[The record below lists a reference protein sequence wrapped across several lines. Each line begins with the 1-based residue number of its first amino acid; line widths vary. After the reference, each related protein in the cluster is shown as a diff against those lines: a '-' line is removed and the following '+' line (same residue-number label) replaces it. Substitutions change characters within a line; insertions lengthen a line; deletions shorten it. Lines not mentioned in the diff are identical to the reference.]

1 MTDLTGKKVVLI
13 DGSGYIFRAYYALPT
28 MKRFDGTPVNAVYGF
43 CTMITKLVATVQ
55 TDYLAVMF
63 DAARKTFRNDI
74 YPEYKATRRD
84 VPEDLIPQFPLFRE
98 AVAAFNVSCAE
109 LEGYEADDLLATY
122 ARLAREAGAQ
132 VTIISADKDLM
143 QLMTGDI
150 RLYDPIKH
158 REVTQEAVLEK
169 FGVTPD
175 KVIDVQSLAG
185 DSTDNIPGILGIGV
199 KTAAE
204 LINEYGSLDEL
215 LARANEIKRPKRR
228 QLLTEQADM
237 ARLSRKL
244 VTLNAFAPVTAPV
257 DSFEFRQPDE
267 AVLRKFLI
275 DQSFRTLAD
284 RLPERLKHPAQT
296 PQATPSPQTPDIA
309 PVQPIP
315 QGTYKLI
322 QTPDELARVLNEA
335 KQAGVV
341 AVDTE
346 TDSLSPL
353 KARIVG
359 FSISYK
365 QGEAYYVPLRHKSKQ
380 TQQDLFGGEARES
393 DAPEQIPVKD
403 ALEMLRALLEDKTVL
418 KVGHNIKYD
427 MHVFANEYGAPAD
440 IAPYDDTMLLS
451 YVLDGMAHGHGMD
464 ELAKR
469 FFDRDTIHYKD
480 VCGTGNKQI
489 TFDYVPLPQACDY
502 AAEDADITF
511 RLHVLLKKRLGQE
524 RMTDV
529 YEILDRPLLKV
540 LFDMERAGIMVDDK
554 HLESLSRD
562 FAKKIAA
569 LETRIF
575 ELAGETFNLNSPAQL
590 GKILFDKLKLPD
602 AAAKT
607 KKGTWSTDADVLSDL
622 AGQGHEIASLL
633 LDYRQFS
640 KLKSTYTDAL
650 QEQINKKTGRVH
662 TVFFQAGTST
672 GRLSSSDPNL
682 QNIPVRTQEGRDI
695 RKAFVAKPDHLLISA
710 DYSQVELRLM
720 AHVADVKK
728 LKAAFLNG
736 MDIHAAT
743 ASEIFNIPIEN
754 MDPMVRRRAK
764 AINFGIIYGISAFGL
779 ANQLDISRTEA
790 KEYIE
795 AYFAKYPEIKEYMN
809 DTAAFGR
816 AHGYVETPFGRKCY
830 VGDLNSKRP
839 TVRSFAERAAANAPI
854 QGGAADILKKA
865 MNALPDALT
874 QAGLHAKLLLQVH
887 DELVLEASEEETEQ
901 TRALVKKVMENAAVL
916 SVPLIADAGVGK
928 DWTQAH

>member
-63 DAARKTFRNDI
+63 DAARKTFRNEI

-109 LEGYEADDLLATY
+109 LDGYEADDLLATY
-122 ARLAREAGAQ
+122 ARLAQEAGAQ

-215 LARANEIKRPKRR
+215 LARAHEIKRPKRR

-244 VTLNAFAPVTAPV
+244 VTLNAFAPVTIPV

-322 QTPDELARVLNEA
+322 QTSDELARVLNEA
-335 KQAGVV
+335 KQAGIV

-353 KARIVG
+353 KARIAG

-365 QGEAYYVPLRHKSKQ
+365 SGEAYYVPLRHKSKQ

-393 DAPEQIPVKD
+393 GAPEQIPVKD

-427 MHVFANEYGAPAD
+427 MHVFANEYGAPVD
-440 IAPYDDTMLLS
+440 IVPYDDTMLLS

-502 AAEDADITF
+502 AAEDADVTF

-695 RKAFVAKPDHLLISA
+695 RKAFIAKPEHLLISA

-728 LKAAFLNG
+728 LKDAFLNG

-743 ASEIFNIPIEN
+743 ASEIFNIPLEN
-754 MDPMVRRRAK
+754 MDPMIRRRAK

-865 MNALPDALT
+865 MNALPDALK

-887 DELVLEASEEETEQ
+887 DELVLEASEAETEQ
-901 TRALVKKVMENAAVL
+901 TRALVKTVMENAAVL

>member
-122 ARLAREAGAQ
+122 ARLAREAGAH

-502 AAEDADITF
+502 AAEDADVTF

-540 LFDMERAGIMVDDK
+540 LFDMERAGIMVDDR

-622 AGQGHEIASLL
+622 AQQGHEIASLL

>member
-63 DAARKTFRNDI
+63 DAARKTFRNEI

-109 LEGYEADDLLATY
+109 LDGYEADDLLATY
-122 ARLAREAGAQ
+122 ARLAQEAGAQ

-215 LARANEIKRPKRR
+215 LAHAHEIKRPKRR

-237 ARLSRKL
+237 ARLSKKL
-244 VTLNAFAPVTAPV
+244 VTLNAFAPVTIPV

-296 PQATPSPQTPDIA
+296 PQATPSLQTPDIA

-403 ALEMLRALLEDKTVL
+403 ALEMLRVLLEDKTVL

-427 MHVFANEYGAPAD
+427 MHVFANEYGAPVD

-469 FFDRDTIHYKD
+469 FFGRDTIHYKD

-502 AAEDADITF
+502 AAEDADVTF

-695 RKAFVAKPDHLLISA
+695 RKAFIAKPEHLLISA
-710 DYSQVELRLM
+710 DYSQIELRLM
-720 AHVADVKK
+720 AHMSGDENLIRAY
-728 LKAAFLNG
+728 NESR
-736 MDIHAAT
+736 DIHAST
-743 ASEIFNIPIEN
+743 AAEIYGVDIADVTDE
-754 MDPMVRRRAK
+754 MRRNAK
-764 AINFGIIYGISAFGL
+764 AVNFGIIYGISDFGL
-779 ANQLDISRTEA
+779 AQNLSIRVADAKKYIERYFRTYPKVKEFMDGQVEFA
-790 KEYIE
+790 KEHGFVRTLFNRIRLM
-795 AYFAKYPEIKEYMN
+795 PE
-809 DTAAFGR
+809 
-816 AHGYVETPFGRKCY
+816 
-830 VGDLNSKRP
+830 
-839 TVRSFAERAAANAPI
+839 
-854 QGGAADILKKA
+854 
-865 MNALPDALT
+865 
-874 QAGLHAKLLLQVH
+874 
-887 DELVLEASEEETEQ
+887 
-901 TRALVKKVMENAAVL
+901 L
-916 SVPLIADAGVGK
+916 SSSNYLSLI
-928 DWTQAH
+928 HI

>member
-122 ARLAREAGAQ
+122 ARLAREAGAH

-143 QLMTGDI
+143 QLMNGDI

-158 REVTQEAVLEK
+158 REVTQETVLEK

-175 KVIDVQSLAG
+175 KVVDVQSLAG

-228 QLLTEQADM
+228 QLLTEGADM

-244 VTLNAFAPVTAPV
+244 VTLNAFAPVTTPV
-257 DSFEFRQPDE
+257 DSFEFRPPNE

-284 RLPERLKHPAQT
+284 RLPERLKHPAKT
-296 PQATPSPQTPDIA
+296 ALTASAPQTPA
-309 PVQPIP
+309 PVQTPIK
-315 QGTYKLI
+315 GEYRLI
-322 QTPDELARVLNEA
+322 QKTEDLARVLDEA
-335 KQAGVV
+335 KRAGIV
-341 AVDTE
+341 AIDTE

-393 DAPEQIPVKD
+393 GAPEQIPVEK
-403 ALEMLRALLEDKTVL
+403 ALKMLRALLEDKTVL

-469 FFDRDTIHYKD
+469 FFDHDTIHYKD

-489 TFDYVPLPQACDY
+489 TFDYVPLTQACDY

-511 RLHVLLKKRLGQE
+511 RLHVMLKKRLGRE

-540 LFDMERAGIMVDDK
+540 LFAMEREGIMVDDK
-554 HLESLSRD
+554 HLETLSRG

-569 LETRIF
+569 LEMKIF

-607 KKGTWSTDADVLSDL
+607 KKGTRSTDADVLSDL
-622 AGQGHEIASLL
+622 AQQGYEIASLL

-672 GRLSSSDPNL
+672 GRLSSSEPNL

-695 RKAFVAKPDHLLISA
+695 RKAFVAKPNHLLISA

-795 AYFAKYPEIKEYMN
+795 AYFAKYPEIRDYMN

-816 AHGYVETPFGRKCY
+816 EHGYVETPFGRKCY

-865 MNALPDALT
+865 MNALPDALA